1 MLRVTPS
8 QSANAAIK
16 YFDEGLKRDDY
27 YLKGEE
33 VKANWLGKGAER
45 LGLSPT
51 SGSGKVERD
60 DFAAL
65 ARNRDPETGKR
76 LTPRDKKD
84 RRPGYDA
91 TLTAWKTVSVM
102 DALYGCSDMRE
113 AFWRAGDR
121 MMTQKAE
128 AEMHTRVRKNGQ
140 DRDRVTGNMVAAA
153 FRHMRSRPVDG
164 KSDPH
169 LHTHYYLMNATF
181 DETENRWKAAQ
192 LGELKSKAPDMELEF
207 DAMYAK
213 EMRAMGYVP
222 VMGRKGVQL
231 AGVPQSVI
239 DKFSRNSK
247 RIEKEAAALGVADSK
262 GKHKIHDRLREGKDG
277 DLPRDELTADWQGR
291 LTPEEKAALEK
302 VRDKQ
307 IAPSREISARES
319 VDFAVNH
326 LFQRE
331 DVVTERKLRKTAV
344 HYGIGYVMPDEVDRE
359 IAGALERGEILKK
372 DGKAGAQ
379 YVKAST
385 LKDQCKMTSLAREG
399 RGQYEP
405 LTEAYENLPE
415 LSAEQNQVAREVT
428 ESRDKYIGIRG
439 PAGTGKS
446 YSLKGINAVIKA
458 RDAQG
463 EKDFTRALALAPS
476 SSASRGELRKAGF
489 KDATT
494 LAAYFES
501 EKLQEQY
508 KGQLLFV
515 DEAGMMSTTDMTKL
529 MALVEKHDNRVIFLG
544 DYRQHTSVDAGD
556 AFRLLEAEGGIA
568 YARLT
573 ENRRQRDDKY
583 REAVDL
589 VGSGNADKAMK
600 GMKILDKKGWIAEI
614 KDAGE
619 RQDFLVKK
627 FLQASDE
634 GASGLIVGTTNRE
647 GEQITERLRNELKAR
662 GKITGEERSFPS
674 RRSTNWT
681 DAEKGDS
688 RNYQPGMVV
697 EFHKAVPGVRKQ
709 ENGKRETVGGF
720 ERGETALVLEPAS
733 GEGGNHVVLARKDG
747 TVATLPV
754 GCADRFQVYQSGTQS
769 VARGDQIRITK
780 NGMLKVK
787 GQAVGTRV
795 NNGDIYPVEGY
806 TKEGDIR
813 LPGGKILPQNYG
825 HFTLGYTDTSHRS
838 QSKTVDRV
846 FIAVDEHANK
856 ATNRTQWYVSW
867 SRGHDMGLAVVADKK
882 SAMEAVK
889 RGGERLSAL
898 ELMKDDIGV
907 EKVTQRRFGLQKL
920 LERNRVVRYLK
931 GRAEALRESAR
942 TFVQRLGKREGLQLG

>member
-27 YLKGEE
+27 YFKEKE
-33 VKANWLGKGAER
+33 VESKWLGKGAER
-45 LGLSPT
+45 LGLA
-51 SGSGKVERD
+51 GNVERE

-65 ARNRDPETGKR
+65 VRNRDPETGKR

-91 TLTAWKTVSVM
+91 TLTAWKSASVM
-102 DALYGCSDMRE
+102 DALYGCTDMRQ
-113 AFWRAGDR
+113 AFWDAGDR

-128 AEMHTRVRKNGQ
+128 AEMYTRVRKGGK
-140 DRDRVTGNMVAAA
+140 DHDRVTGNMVAAA

-169 LHTHYYLMNATF
+169 LHTHYYIQNITF
-181 DETENRWKAAQ
+181 DPVEKRFKAAQ
-192 LGELKSKAPDMELEF
+192 LGELKSKAPDLQLYA
-207 DAMYAK
+207 DARFAR
-213 EMRAMGYVP
+213 EMLAQGYVP

-262 GKHKIHDRLREGKDG
+262 GKHKIHGAAIRENKKN
-277 DLPRDELTADWQGR
+277 DLPADALMKDWQSR
-291 LTPEEKAALEK
+291 LTEQEKAALEK
-302 VRDKQ
+302 VRDKLIPQ
-307 IAPSREISARES
+307 TREISARES

-344 HYGIGYVMPDEVDRE
+344 EYGIGCVMPDDVDRE
-359 IAGALERGEILKK
+359 IAGALERGDILKK
-372 DGKAGAQ
+372 DGKQGPQ

-385 LKDQCKMTSLAREG
+385 LQSQCKMTQLSRDG
-399 RGQYEP
+399 RGVYEP
-405 LTEAYENLPE
+405 LTETYENLPE

-428 ESRDKYIGIRG
+428 ESRDKYVGIRG

-446 YSLKGINAVIKA
+446 YSLKGIDAVIKA
-458 RDAQG
+458 RDARG
-463 EKDFTRALALAPS
+463 EEKFSRALALAPS

-494 LAAYFES
+494 LAAFFES

-508 KGQLLFV
+508 KGQVLFV
-515 DEAGMMSTTDMTKL
+515 DEAGMMSTTDMTRL
-529 MALVEKHDNRVIFLG
+529 MGLAEKHDNRVIFLG
-544 DYRQHTSVDAGD
+544 DYRQHASVDAGD
-556 AFRLLEAEGGIA
+556 AFRLLEAEGGLT

-589 VGSGNADKAMK
+589 IGSGDAEKAMK
-600 GMKILDKKGWIAEI
+600 GMKALDKKGWIVEI
-614 KDAGE
+614 KDADK
-619 RQDFLVKK
+619 RQDFLVGQ
-627 FLQASDE
+627 FLKASDE
-634 GASGLIVGTTNRE
+634 GASALIVGTTNRE
-647 GEQITERLRNELKAR
+647 GEQITARLREELKAR
-662 GKITGEERSFPS
+662 GQITGTERQFPS
-674 RRSTNWT
+674 RLATNWT
-681 DAEKGDS
+681 DAQKRDS
-688 RNYQPGMVV
+688 RNYEPGMVV
-697 EFHKAVPGVRKQ
+697 EFHKATPGVRKSVK
-709 ENGKRETVGGF
+709 GKRETVGGF
-720 ERGETALVLEPAS
+720 ERGETAMVLD
-733 GEGGNHVVLARKDG
+733 GGDHVVLARKDG
-747 TVATLPV
+747 TTATLPA
-754 GCADRFQVYQSGTQS
+754 GFADRFQVYQSGTQS
-769 VARGDQIRITK
+769 NAKGDQIRITK
-780 NGMLKVK
+780 NGMLKVH
-787 GQAVGTRV
+787 GQAEGIRV

-813 LPGGKILPQNYG
+813 LPGGKLLPRDYG

-838 QSKTVDRV
+838 QAKTVDRV
-846 FIAVDEHANK
+846 FIAVDEHAPK

-867 SRGHDMGLAVVADKK
+867 SRGRDAGLAVVADKK
-882 SAMEAVK
+882 AAMETVK
-889 RGGERLSAL
+889 HGGQRLSAL

-907 EKVTQRRFGLQKL
+907 EKVARQRRFGLRDL
-920 LERNRVVRYLK
+920 MERNRVGRYLK
-931 GRAEALRESAR
+931 GRAEAMRESAR
-942 TFVQRLGKREGLQLG
+942 ALVQGWRKKGGMQHA